1 MEFIT
6 GKHIPRRTFLRTA
19 GVAAVGVP
27 FLDAMV
33 PAGRLLAR
41 TAADDRTRLICIEN
55 SNGVAGSSTWGATQN
70 LWSPAAVGRSFD
82 LGPNS
87 ALAPLEPFRDYL
99 TIISHT
105 DVRMAE
111 PYQPSEIGGDH
122 FRSSAVFLTQ
132 SHPKQTQ
139 GSDVYVGTSLDQ
151 IHAQRYGQDTPMPS
165 MQLCI
170 ENVDQS
176 GGCAWGY
183 TCAYTDSISW
193 SSPTQPLPVIRSPRV
208 AFEQL
213 FGVGGTEK
221 ARAARRR
228 EDASIL
234 DWIAEG
240 VARLKVELGPTD
252 RVRMDEYLENI
263 REIERRIQLIEARNT
278 SGEPRELPEAPIG
291 VPDSFE
297 EHVRL
302 MIDLQV
308 LAFEADMTR
317 VVSFKLGRD
326 ASNRTFAES
335 GVDRPLHSTSHHGGN
350 PETILEFNKINR
362 YHVSML
368 PYLLEGLQNTME
380 GDANLLDKSMIIYGS
395 PMADGNRH
403 NHRRCPLV
411 VLGGANGK
419 LSSGG
424 LHLKAPD
431 GTPMANAMLSLLHK
445 LGHDDM
451 ESFGDSTGA
460 FSMAG

>member
-19 GVAAVGVP
+19 GVATVGLP
-27 FLDAMV
+27 FLDAMA
-33 PAGRLLAR
+33 PAGRLWAK
-41 TAADDRTRLICIEN
+41 TAAEIDRTRLICIEN
-55 SNGVAGSSTWGATQN
+55 SNGVAGSNLWGATQN
-70 LWSPAAVGRSFD
+70 LWAPAAVGRHFD
-82 LGPNS
+82 LSPS
-87 ALAPLEPFRDYL
+87 AALGPLEPFRDYL
-99 TIISHT
+99 TIISNT

-111 PYQPSEIGGDH
+111 PYQASEIGGDH
-122 FRSSAVFLTQ
+122 FRSAAVFLTQ

-151 IHAQRYGQDTPMPS
+151 IHAQRYGRDTPMPS

-183 TCAYTDSISW
+183 TCAYTDSLSW

-221 ARAARRR
+221 TRAARRR
-228 EDASIL
+228 DDASIL
-234 DWIAEG
+234 DWIAES
-240 VARLKVELGPTD
+240 VARLKLELGPTD

-263 REIERRIQLIEARNT
+263 REVERRIELIEARNT

-297 EHVRL
+297 EHVKL
-302 MIDLQV
+302 MFDLQV

-317 VVSFKLGRD
+317 VVSFKMGRD
-326 ASNRTFAES
+326 ASNRTFPES
-335 GVDRPLHSTSHHGGN
+335 GVDRPFHSTSHHGGN
-350 PETILEFNKINR
+350 AETILEFNKINR

-368 PYLLEGLQNTME
+368 PYFLEALQNTME

-395 PMADGNRH
+395 PMADGNMH
-403 NHRRCPLV
+403 NHRRCPLI
-411 VLGGANGK
+411 VLGRANGK
-419 LSSGG
+419 LSGG

-431 GTPMANAMLSLLHK
+431 GTPMANAMLTLLHK

-451 ESFGDSTGA
+451 ESFGDSMGA
-460 FSMAG
+460 FSM